1 MDFIMLIGYVTLITI
16 FGVLF
21 ISLILTLDLAL
32 NRERSK
38 MRRIHLFLLDFFE
51 SPVRTLASLVGI
63 QNVNRII
70 IQMKNLM
77 NLENVQKAKKKA
89 IFLPHCAKS
98 EKCAGKPTEYGIECV
113 KCMACAIGKI
123 KELAEKK
130 GYDIFIVHGG
140 SAVKKILAEKKYDGI
155 IGVACIPEVKEGLEL
170 CRRYKIS
177 ALGIPLLKDGCKNTI
192 IDTDTVFQLL
202 RAG

>member
-1 MDFIMLIGYVTLITI
+1 MFMGYATLITI

-51 SPVRTLASLVGI
+51 SPVRTIASLVGI
-63 QNVNRII
+63 QDADKII
-70 IQMKNLM
+70 IRMKNLM
-77 NLENVQKAKKKA
+77 NLKNIQKAQKKA
-89 IFLPHCAKS
+89 IFLPHCARS
-98 EKCAGKPTEYGIECV
+98 ERCKGKPTEYGIECV
-113 KCMACAIGKI
+113 KCMACDIGKI

-130 GYDIFIVHGG
+130 GYDVYVVHGG
-140 SAVKKILAEKKYDGI
+140 SAVKRILGEKQYDGI

-170 CRRYKIS
+170 CRKYKIS
-177 ALGIPLLKDGCKNTI
+177 ALGIPLLKDGCKNTT
-192 IDTDTVFQLL
+192 IDVDAVSQLI